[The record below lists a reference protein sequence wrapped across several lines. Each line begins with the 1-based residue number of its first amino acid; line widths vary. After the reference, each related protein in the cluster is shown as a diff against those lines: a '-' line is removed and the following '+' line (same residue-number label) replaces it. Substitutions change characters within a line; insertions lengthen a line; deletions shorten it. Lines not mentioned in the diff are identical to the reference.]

1 VTWRPLRSGPEGR
14 EPRLV
19 GESLVGTSGRLG
31 VPDPGVLGA
40 VFARWDELVG
50 PEVAAH
56 VRPRSLRHGVLT
68 VEVDQPA
75 WAVQLR
81 YLAPEVL
88 ARVEA
93 AAGPEGVSELQIR
106 VTGHPDGPEG
116 RRRGQKRRPDP
127 PSW

>member
-1 VTWRPLRSGPEGR
+1 MTWEPLRSGPEGR
-14 EPRLV
+14 EPRAV
-19 GESLVGTSGRLG
+19 GEFLAGTTRRLG
-31 VPDPGVLGA
+31 FPDAGVLGA
-40 VFARWDELVG
+40 VFTRWDELVG
-50 PEVAAH
+50 PDVASHA
-56 VRPRSLRHGVLT
+56 RPRSLRDGVLL

-81 YLAPEVL
+81 YLSAEVL

-93 AAGPEGVSELQIR
+93 AAGPGGVSELQIR

-116 RRRGQKRRPDP
+116 RRRGGKRRPDP